1 MLLINYVY
9 NVHFTFVSNSMYLT
23 GSCETMFSN
32 KLLCLQCKILSN
44 NNKKS
49 ISTLVLGPEAR
60 WSGSILRVGWSL
72 TKSHQHY
79 HYIHNIDVRLTSE
92 CLQTARST
100 R

>member
-23 GSCETMFSN
+23 ESCETMFSN
-32 KLLCLQCKILSN
+32 KLLCLQCKVLSN
-44 NNKKS
+44 NNKK
-49 ISTLVLGPEAR
+49 INNHLGPEAR

-72 TKSHQHY
+72 TKSHQPC